1 MVMTYWRRRGW
12 LVGAVAV
19 EDQAFEGQ
27 GETAEDLR
35 DRVEMCRSSY
45 GNEAIKR
52 SLLKLLSAASCWLS
66 VRVECE

>member
-1 MVMTYWRRRGW
+1 MTYWRRRGS

-27 GETAEDLR
+27 GETTEDLR
-35 DRVEMCRSSY
+35 DRFEMCRSCY

-52 SLLKLLSAASCWLS
+52 SLVKLLSAAAGRLF
-66 VRVECE
+66 ELN